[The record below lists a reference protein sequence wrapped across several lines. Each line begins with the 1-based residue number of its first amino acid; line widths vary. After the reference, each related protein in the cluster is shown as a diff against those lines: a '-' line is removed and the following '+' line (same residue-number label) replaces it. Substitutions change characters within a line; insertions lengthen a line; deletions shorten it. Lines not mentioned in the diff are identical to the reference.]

1 MSLGW
6 SRFLLGI
13 FAIRKVIRL
22 PPFYPIRLRQRLV
35 RHGRIAPLAGVTLAA
50 CLNAGTASALDFTFT
65 FSGTGSPTS
74 PATVTGLISGLL
86 DNTNDQKIGL
96 TTTITSATN
105 TPAGGWLVYQIG
117 SGTGIDVSGGLIIY
131 SDLQSNDS
139 STLSVLT
146 LYIPGLSRL
155 NGLLSGM
162 NNSSSTA
169 SLWFSHLPPLHPRLL
184 SLVP

>member
-13 FAIRKVIRL
+13 FAIQKVIRL
-22 PPFYPIRLRQRLV
+22 PPFCPLRLRQQLV

-50 CLNAGTASALDFTFT
+50 CLNAGTASALEFTFT

-86 DNTNDQKIGL
+86 DNTNDQKIAL
-96 TTTITSATN
+96 TATTTSATT
-105 TPAGGWLVYQIG
+105 TPAEGWPVYQTG
-117 SGTGIDVSGGLIIY
+117 SGTGIDVSGGLITY

-155 NGLLSGM
+155 NGFLSGM
-162 NNSSSTA
+162 SNSSSTA
-169 SLWFSHLPPLHPRLL
+169 SLWFSHLPPLHPRQL